1 MKISGDRKWFVI
13 TRFFDQS
20 CFYLLF
26 FILSKYK
33 SQHSTFYQFFMTDAV
48 ADNFFPPNSI
58 LTNV

>member
-33 SQHSTFYQFFMTDAV
+33 SQHSTFYQFFMTDAG
-48 ADNFFPPNSI
+48 AG
-58 LTNV
+58 

>member
-33 SQHSTFYQFFMTDAV
+33 SQHSTFYRKHSA
-48 ADNFFPPNSI
+48 NYRY
-58 LTNV
+58 

>member
-26 FILSKYK
+26 ILSKYK

-48 ADNFFPPNSI
+48 AG
-58 LTNV
+58 

>member
-13 TRFFDQS
+13 TRFLIKVVFI
-20 CFYLLF
+20 LLF

-48 ADNFFPPNSI
+48 AG
-58 LTNV
+58 

>member
-33 SQHSTFYQFFMTDAV
+33 SQHSTFYQYFMTDTV
-48 ADNFFPPNSI
+48 AG
-58 LTNV
+58 